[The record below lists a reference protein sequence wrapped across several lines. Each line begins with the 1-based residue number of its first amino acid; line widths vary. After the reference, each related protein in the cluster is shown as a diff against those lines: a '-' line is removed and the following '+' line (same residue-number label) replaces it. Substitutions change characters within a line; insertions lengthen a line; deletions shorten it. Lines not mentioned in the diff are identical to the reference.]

1 MLDNETRDALEQSY
15 QRIKVYQENIKVK
28 QESSQQTECYERYH
42 PIERVGIYVPG
53 GKASYPST
61 VLMTA
66 TLAQV
71 AGVNEITVV
80 TPPQNSGICQEVL
93 AACYITGVHHVY
105 QVGGAQSI
113 AALTYGTETIKSR
126 QNRRSRE
133 SICCLCQKFVFG
145 QVGID
150 QIAGPTE
157 IALIIDES
165 ADLDAI
171 AYDVFAQAEHDEMAC
186 TYVISENEKV
196 LNQLNTI
203 IQEKLQYV
211 ERQDIISQSI
221 ANHHYLILAQD
232 TEEACLIMNTIAP
245 EHASIQTRAPEM
257 YIDKVKY
264 VGALF

>member
-1 MLDNETRDALEQSY
+1 
-15 QRIKVYQENIKVK
+15 
-28 QESSQQTECYERYH
+28 
-42 PIERVGIYVPG
+42 
-53 GKASYPST
+53 
-61 VLMTA
+61 
-66 TLAQV
+66 
-71 AGVNEITVV
+71 
-80 TPPQNSGICQEVL
+80 
-93 AACYITGVHHVY
+93 
-105 QVGGAQSI
+105 
-113 AALTYGTETIKSR
+113 
-126 QNRRSRE
+126 
-133 SICCLCQKFVFG
+133 
-145 QVGID
+145 
-150 QIAGPTE
+150 
-157 IALIIDES
+157 
-165 ADLDAI
+165 
-171 AYDVFAQAEHDEMAC
+171 MAC

>member
-1 MLDNETRDALEQSY
+1 M
-15 QRIKVYQENIKVK
+15 
-28 QESSQQTECYERYH
+28 
-42 PIERVGIYVPG
+42 PG

-133 SICCLCQKFVFG
+133 SICCLCQKVC
-145 QVGID
+145 IRSSRHRPNRRTD
-150 QIAGPTE
+150 RN
-157 IALIIDES
+157 S
-165 ADLDAI
+165 LD
-171 AYDVFAQAEHDEMAC
+171 YRRKC
-186 TYVISENEKV
+186 
-196 LNQLNTI
+196 
-203 IQEKLQYV
+203 
-211 ERQDIISQSI
+211 
-221 ANHHYLILAQD
+221 
-232 TEEACLIMNTIAP
+232 
-245 EHASIQTRAPEM
+245 
-257 YIDKVKY
+257 
-264 VGALF
+264 

>member
-1 MLDNETRDALEQSY
+1 M
-15 QRIKVYQENIKVK
+15 
-28 QESSQQTECYERYH
+28 
-42 PIERVGIYVPG
+42 
-53 GKASYPST
+53 
-61 VLMTA
+61 
-66 TLAQV
+66 
-71 AGVNEITVV
+71 
-80 TPPQNSGICQEVL
+80 
-93 AACYITGVHHVY
+93 
-105 QVGGAQSI
+105 
-113 AALTYGTETIKSR
+113 
-126 QNRRSRE
+126 
-133 SICCLCQKFVFG
+133 
-145 QVGID
+145 
-150 QIAGPTE
+150 
-157 IALIIDES
+157 IIDES

-264 VGALF
+264 VGALFFRSFFS